1 MRPTQVLQMF
11 IFEADRPKVEVDRQ
25 ATGVTVVSF
34 DETKFFFKD
43 SAMAV
48 DVLCEALRAVVDR

>member
-1 MRPTQVLQMF
+1 MRPTQVFQMF

>member
-11 IFEADRPKVEVDRQ
+11 IFEEDRPKVGVDRQ
-25 ATGVTVVSF
+25 ISGITVVSF

-48 DVLCEALRAVVDR
+48 DVLCEALRKVAGL